1 MENIKRTIEE
11 LIAKTGFDVDDL
23 NFCDEVEGLW
33 CQIKTPDSG
42 SMIGPDGETLS
53 AINHLVYRIIENK
66 KIENPPMVF
75 VDVNGYKKHKIENL
89 KTKAHMMAER
99 ARFFKSNIEIEPM
112 PAGERRIIHQ
122 YLDGKPDI
130 KTESTGV
137 GKSRRIIIKY
147 IANDST
153 I

>member
-42 SMIGPDGETLS
+42 LMIGPDGETLS

-66 KIENPPMVF
+66 
-75 VDVNGYKKHKIENL
+75 KIENL